1 MPAPTQ
7 AKDYSTIAEMLGQ
20 RLKELEKTEDELAAA
35 ARVPTEYISDL
46 IAGRRRPPMPGR
58 TDVYGLMTTFL
69 GLGRNDLAAC
79 AQSEREASAP
89 KKTSLPKPKVR
100 QLLMDLCD
108 PETAEKLEKRRSQN
122 GSAEMIGFLERLLH
136 LTQGAVAR
144 VLTDQ
149 AKLRISAER
158 AGGTYANARL
168 AVLEF
173 LDATPDMLTP
183 KDVTTFFHPRVSRW
197 YVDLDAG
204 VLRVVMHSHDQHN
217 GRRRWADG

>member
-7 AKDYSTIAEMLGQ
+7 VKENSTVAELLGT
-20 RLKELEKTEDELAAA
+20 RLTELEKTEEDLAAA

-46 IAGRRRPPMPGR
+46 IAGRRRPPLPGR

-69 GLGRNDLAAC
+69 SLGRNDLASC
-79 AQSEREASAP
+79 AQAERDATAP

-100 QLLMDLCD
+100 ALLMEMCD
-108 PETAEKLEKRRSQN
+108 PDTAEQLEKRRSAN
-122 GSAEMIGFLERLLH
+122 GSAEMIGYLERLLH
-136 LTQGAVAR
+136 ITQGAVAR

-173 LDATPDMLTP
+173 LDATPEMLTP
-183 KDVTTFFHPRVSRW
+183 KDVATFFHPRVSKW
-197 YVDLDAG
+197 YVDLESG